1 MATLADIDA
10 EISRLF
16 AKRDEMTEML
26 KRGKMVSDLLFKAS
40 TFQDQSIT
48 LLYAKGYLLPW
59 RHYLS
64 DTLFPNFTRALPR
77 DLPQAWTQAEASQFL
92 LMLSKALERDRMTLE
107 F

>member
-10 EISRLF
+10 EISRLI

-59 RHYLS
+59 RNYLS
-64 DTLFPNFTRALPR
+64 ETLFPNFTRALPR
-77 DLPQAWTQAEASQFL
+77 DLPKEWTRAQASQFL
-92 LMLSKALERDRMTLE
+92 LMLSEALERDRVALK
-107 F
+107 

>member
-10 EISRLF
+10 EISRLI
-16 AKRDEMTEML
+16 AKRDEMTEMI

-48 LLYAKGYLLPW
+48 LLFAKGFLLPW
-59 RHYLS
+59 RHYL
-64 DTLFPNFTRALPR
+64 LEAHFPHFMRALPR

-92 LMLSKALERDRMTLE
+92 LMLSDALALDRMALK
-107 F
+107 